1 MQLSNNV
8 FYYAVPC
15 SYSKISQSSANSD
28 IIKWIFAAL
37 SWHHK
42 LSEWVC
48 SVWVKKLQYKYQ
60 NFIFILILWKWWR
73 WLLQKEKKWAVSFCD
88 RKSDINVLLILSK
101 LCMTEDVR
109 RERERTFCIVTW
121 TFEVKKSLLLE
132 NITYYL
138 KEIARTSSVNATFPL
153 ILNWCMYDVH
163 KGNLPYLHLKS
174 VFDKTQLHAVFR
186 WGDSN
191 IRTLVVYPINF
202 IF

>member
-8 FYYAVPC
+8 FYCAVPC

-60 NFIFILILWKWWR
+60 NFIFILILWKWWW

-109 RERERTFCIVTW
+109 RERERTSCIVTW

-132 NITYYL
+132 NITYFL
-138 KEIARTSSVNATFPL
+138 EEIARTSSVKATLPL
-153 ILNWCMYDVH
+153 ILNWCMFEVR
-163 KGNLPYLHLKS
+163 KGNLPYIHLKS
-174 VFDKTQLHAVFR
+174 VFDKTQLQ
-186 WGDSN
+186 
-191 IRTLVVYPINF
+191 
-202 IF
+202 